1 MDFLGYQFSA
11 VSFRRKIMNIEDIKK
26 QAQWEIDIENF
37 EILVAKEKVRLQ
49 EKKVVFPWRIKLI
62 NVNKEK

>member
-1 MDFLGYQFSA
+1 
-11 VSFRRKIMNIEDIKK
+11 MNIEDVKK

-49 EKKVVFPWRIKLI
+49 EKKTVFPWRIKLI